1 LEISI
6 ERGGKE
12 MVFKV
17 VVVLILIGGFMLL
30 LAKKPSESQPKVP
43 STNDDPLDL

>member
-1 LEISI
+1 
-6 ERGGKE
+6 

-17 VVVLILIGGFMLL
+17 FVLLFLIGGIALL
-30 LAKKPSESQPKVP
+30 LAKKPSESQPKES